1 MDRLRLLGLT
11 LSGLAEAVNQRGVGG
26 FLNISAAGRF
36 QVAWNGIDKERI
48 GVMAMIEGIKRG
60 LGVAGFWLWAGAAVG
75 TAWGPGPARASDAAD
90 IVRQLNQAFIEVADK
105 VSPSVVVVSVAHRSD
120 FAMAEDDSNPLWEW
134 LPPQFRDQFRE
145 RFRREN
151 RGRRNQPP
159 VFDGQGSGVV
169 IREDGYI
176 LTNRHVVEGAEKIRV
191 RFKSGKEY
199 DAEIRGVDAQS
210 DIAVLKIS
218 AEGLPVARLADSD
231 KVRVGEFAVAIG
243 APFDLDYSVT
253 VGHVSAKG
261 RSQVIPDPSM
271 DQDFIQTDAS
281 INPSNSG
288 GPLVNIDDE
297 VIGVNT
303 LIRGLRTG
311 IGFAIPSNLAREV
324 SDKLIAEGK
333 FSRSWLGLEIRAL
346 SQDPEMRELA
356 KGVDDGVVV
365 RGIVTDG
372 PAAKSDLRLGDVITA
387 VEGRQ
392 VNTAQ
397 QLRNEVRTK
406 PIGSTVVLDVVRNG
420 KSIKIKV
427 KPEEWP
433 EDQATAA
440 TARPRSNAEASEDLG
455 ITIQPLTQDLAKEHG
470 IEVTEGLL
478 VTDVAEDGLAGRKG
492 VQRGDVLTEVNQRP
506 VKTLR
511 EYREALRE
519 SDLKKGVLLNLVR
532 EGVSRLVVLKD
543 TGE

>member
-281 INPSNSG
+281 INPGNSG
-288 GPLVNIDDE
+288 GPLVNIDGE